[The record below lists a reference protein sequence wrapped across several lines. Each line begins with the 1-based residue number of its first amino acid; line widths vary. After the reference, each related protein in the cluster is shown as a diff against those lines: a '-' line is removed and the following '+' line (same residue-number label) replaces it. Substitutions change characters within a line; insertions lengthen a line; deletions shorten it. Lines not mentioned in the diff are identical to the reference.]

1 MARNRVIY
9 QSQAVFISPSST
21 GYHMQTG
28 NLNAGAGTAPL
39 SENAYW
45 NTHWTGVT
53 GISQPDQAVIGA
65 GHGAITNRSLIEPL
79 HRIQSANFNFTINR
93 QDINEFGKLARID
106 SIVME
111 SPTVG
116 LDFNYYLTDG
126 GNERKMGFNLPTNNS
141 GSAGIPNGTNTRVT
155 AAQAAW
161 TGDGCVSGYSA
172 LSGLIEDTQ
181 GNNYFIVTS
190 KEGVDV
196 QGDDVSATAG
206 DYDVI
211 SIGNGFVS
219 DYSIDASVGS
229 VPSASVTVEAFNI
242 RVDDKI
248 SGYVEGAFTG
258 NQVPGVNDTDGQQV
272 NINYEF
278 DGGTLQTTGDYT
290 DGSTVADNTITAL
303 RPGDLLLEFIDP
315 AENTTPSFNT
325 DGFTVLS
332 GAGAAHIQSFALS
345 IPMSRT
351 VLGRLGN
358 TFGYARVIDLPLNLD
373 ISISAIVSELRVN
386 NLFERLSSP
395 DKSNFRLTMRR
406 SAGTGQPGAEALV
419 IDVKG
424 ARLEGESYSSTIGDN
439 ETVDITFSAQV
450 GGANDTE
457 NGVFMRGSY
466 DKWRT
471 MPYWCLGDAKNKQG
485 SWSGTAG
492 MLNSIR

>member
-28 NLNAGAGTAPL
+28 NQHPQAGGATASL

-45 NTHWTGVT
+45 NTNWTGVT
-53 GISQPDQAVIGA
+53 GITFPDGA
-65 GHGAITNRSLIEPL
+65 DFGARPTPIANRSLIEPL

-93 QDINEFGKLARID
+93 QDINEFGKLARLD

-141 GSAGIPNGTNTRVT
+141 GKLARAT
-155 AAQAAW
+155 AAEAAW

-196 QGDDVSATAG
+196 QGDDVTATAG
-206 DYDVI
+206 DFDVI

-229 VPSASVTVEAFNI
+229 VPTASVTVEAFNI

-248 SGYVEGAFTG
+248 SGALTNGSAGGANVTG
-258 NQVPGVNDTDGQQV
+258 NQIPGVNDTDGQQV
-272 NINYEF
+272 NINYQF

-290 DGSTVADNTITAL
+290 AATTVANNTITAL
-303 RPGDLLLEFIDP
+303 RPGDLLLEFINP
-315 AENTTPSFNT
+315 ESSSFNN

-332 GAGAAHIQSFALS
+332 GAGAAHIQSFGVS
-345 IPMSRT
+345 VPMSRT

-373 ISISAIVSELRVN
+373 ISISAIVSELRAN
-386 NLFERLSSP
+386 NLFERLNSP
-395 DKSNFRLTMRR
+395 DKVDFRLSMRR
-406 SAGTGQPGAEALV
+406 SAGTGQPGADAFV

-424 ARLEGESYSSTIGDN
+424 ARLEGESYSSSIGDN
-439 ETVDITFSAQV
+439 ETVDITFSTQV
-450 GGANDTE
+450 GGANDTS
-457 NGVFMRGSY
+457 NGIFMRGSY
-466 DKWRT
+466 ERWRT

-485 SWSGTAG
+485 SWSGTGG
-492 MLNSIR
+492 MYNSIR

>member
-1 MARNRVIY
+1 
-9 QSQAVFISPSST
+9 
-21 GYHMQTG
+21 
-28 NLNAGAGTAPL
+28 
-39 SENAYW
+39 
-45 NTHWTGVT
+45 
-53 GISQPDQAVIGA
+53 
-65 GHGAITNRSLIEPL
+65 
-79 HRIQSANFNFTINR
+79 
-93 QDINEFGKLARID
+93 
-106 SIVME
+106 
-111 SPTVG
+111 
-116 LDFNYYLTDG
+116 
-126 GNERKMGFNLPTNNS
+126 
-141 GSAGIPNGTNTRVT
+141 
-155 AAQAAW
+155 
-161 TGDGCVSGYSA
+161 
-172 LSGLIEDTQ
+172 LIEDTQ

-315 AENTTPSFNT
+315 AENDTPSFNT